1 MRISDWSSDVC
12 SSDLSGVANREGV
25 ARLYGQGVMVNG
37 AAMSAGKIIIATGTS
52 PALPDIPG
60 IEEVPYLT
68 STTALELGALPRSLL
83 VIGGGY
89 IGCELAQM
97 FARVGV
103 AVTLITR
110 RRLLPEAEPEISEA
124 LTGYLRDEGIR
135 SEARRVGKECVSKC
149 RFRWSPYH

>member
-1 MRISDWSSDVC
+1 
-12 SSDLSGVANREGV
+12 
-25 ARLYGQGVMVNG
+25 MVNG
-37 AAMSAGKIIIATGTS
+37 AASSAGKIIIATGTS

-89 IGCELAQM
+89 IGCELAQL

-110 RRLLPEAEPEISEA
+110 RRLLPESEPEISEA
-124 LTGYLRDEGIR
+124 LTGHLRDGGITGR
-135 SEARRVGKECVSKC
+135 TGQNSRGITATISEHHRVWNALVMTII
-149 RFRWSPYH
+149 